1 VRTKL
6 IRCWFV
12 VSDLTSIGILHGE
25 LVPSARMIMC
35 VALPPHSTPRRMTSK
50 GPEITYLCTLVL
62 SGGPLPIIRI
72 RTVHFL
78 SPIKL
83 ASLPFGIAAV
93 EGFQVLLET

>member
-1 VRTKL
+1 
-6 IRCWFV
+6 
-12 VSDLTSIGILHGE
+12 
-25 LVPSARMIMC
+25 
-35 VALPPHSTPRRMTSK
+35 MTSK